1 MLRDWVYIRKIADEY
16 VVPKSLVKYFP
27 NFAHFLSAGGKKSRF
42 KKADLSFMHV
52 AKTECA

>member
-16 VVPKSLVKYFP
+16 VVPKSLVKEFSI
-27 NFAHFLSAGGKKSRF
+27 FAHFLFAGGRESRF
-42 KKADLSFMHV
+42 KKDDLSFVHV